1 MANRKTRRWEIACI
15 CVCACVCARALV
27 TKLSPSQEIKF
38 FLYRLSTFF
47 FWTGTHVAQAGLEL
61 LIISQP
67 PKCWDCRCV
76 PAVLDWLYFSWQWS
90 HYSSAQIPLPIPYP
104 DPSEHRGTTV
114 NALGY
119 FQAFAIFCTTY
130 MHKLYTHIHYGT
142 HRLVQV
148 LAFIVL
154 EEVVTY
160 KYSANEFVVKNKQKT
175 KNRQKQQQSPYLGQ

>member
-1 MANRKTRRWEIACI
+1 
-15 CVCACVCARALV
+15 
-27 TKLSPSQEIKF
+27 
-38 FLYRLSTFF
+38 
-47 FWTGTHVAQAGLEL
+47 
-61 LIISQP
+61 
-67 PKCWDCRCV
+67 
-76 PAVLDWLYFSWQWS
+76 
-90 HYSSAQIPLPIPYP
+90 
-104 DPSEHRGTTV
+104 
-114 NALGY
+114 
-119 FQAFAIFCTTY
+119 